1 MLADDRPLPTQLP
14 LWQETPRM
22 MDPTDDAAAELTTLD
37 EGMTLDYRIRA
48 LHDCTQPGL
57 AVQ

>member
-37 EGMTLDYRIRA
+37 GGMPSDYRTLA
-48 LHDCTQPGL
+48 PHDCTQPGL